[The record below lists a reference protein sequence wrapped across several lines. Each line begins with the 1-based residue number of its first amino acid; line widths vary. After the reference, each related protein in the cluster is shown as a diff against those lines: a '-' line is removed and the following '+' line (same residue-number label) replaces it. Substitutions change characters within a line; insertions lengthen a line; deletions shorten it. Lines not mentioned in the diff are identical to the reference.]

1 MDKKYWLIFAIVAG
15 VISLVMLILIFALP
29 PAKKTS
35 ANSDS
40 KEHSTPKQEN
50 INLWASFPGDLKT
63 TTFHNF
69 GILEYSEDMKSAST
83 KSKIKL
89 EEKTKYEKFE
99 FKDTIKF
106 EAANKYTISKE
117 NSEIKNEKFNGLS
130 LGAFETLET
139 LSNPKDYQQGINSIF
154 YLIQKAFQ
162 SSDIFI
168 RHLYSYNTRKTLK
181 DDDIRTNILKNI
193 DKERQDKIINGD
205 SEYCLKTALGF
216 DHWVKLIDNDEAI
229 SKATWLKELFGLKDE
244 EIKTIF
250 SKEEYLYKNWIS
262 FNSDLAAKYCG
273 KKEKCGNE
281 IIYEQLID
289 GKVVNFVLEE
299 NKKSLIDLYAE
310 IKKEYYPFESSP
322 ELFNY
327 FNIYKAKHSEAKD
340 YKDYTLTAEQLVKL
354 IDEKSELSLLS
365 SSNSIDLLSKLASND
380 PKAIATKY
388 GINEKIPQFIKEYI
402 YEYLPKLFIYRDF
415 KEGDKTYTIT
425 PFIKLHS
432 NLAFDANKKTYY
444 HISKLKIDNFFNKV
458 YTSLVFS
465 ELQNS
470 VLIKDMDYDDEDFC
484 YLIVQT
490 ALDDGRKALKICHD
504 PITAI
509 KTKEDV
515 RKWQEPYSC
524 VMENKTDCN
533 MTLINHIKEIVYIT
547 EEEIKKLYESYNFGK
562 IINEYYKSLSKA
574 CGDKCSD
581 DNYLLKLQ
589 FWKSGLTKDLP
600 FGRSCDSLCEVI
612 PELISEPFELNYYF
626 KKKKITEDIPEASI
640 DLLMSITPPT
650 NNNIFS
656 EDNFL
661 AFNNLY
667 EFEKKFVK
675 ALVKNDAKDFRLFE
689 LLNGVFIFD
698 TLRKEYESI
707 EHYLQGNDKE
717 DKSYIDYLSKG
728 EYYNNYNPGLNK
740 TTGFNFGINLDTG
753 ESIPI
758 NYDYYTIDTQTL
770 RKIVDINDLQFM
782 NMKKVEYD
790 YITKK
795 NILVNEPAM
804 NYDKL
809 NGDKAYIDGF
819 EYNHEEDTIY
829 YLDKISSGV
838 YKFTFNDEVNY
849 KDDVTCRKYNLDT
862 TSLDS
867 NNNLISQKLNKPF
880 AILANKDGLKI
891 DIKDEIKT
899 DNYICVEPYSN
910 MVVDS
915 KINFI
920 YSLNTKNYGYLYYLL
935 PKETTNYPMFI
946 YNKEYTVEI
955 QSFNDA
961 FPSIKSYYS
970 FKKTILIVG
979 IILAVLFCLFACFS
993 VYMFIRQKRGRIS
1006 LPSEGPE
1013 TNLINSSKDEESMH
1027 KNEQ

>member
-1 MDKKYWLIFAIVAG
+1 MDKKYWLICGIVAG
-15 VISLVMLILIFALP
+15 IISLLMFIFIFALP
-29 PAKKTS
+29 PAKKSS

-40 KEHSTPKQEN
+40 KEHSTPKQDN
-50 INLWASFPGDLKT
+50 INLWASFPGDLNTKT
-63 TTFHNF
+63 YHNF

-83 KSKIKL
+83 KAQIKL
-89 EEKTKYEKFE
+89 EEQTQYENIE
-99 FKDTIKF
+99 FGDKIEF
-106 EAANKYTISKE
+106 EAVNKYIISE
-117 NSEIKNEKFNGLS
+117 DNSENKNGKFNGLS

-168 RHLYSYNTRKTLK
+168 RHLYSYSTRKSLT
-181 DDDIRTNILKNI
+181 DDEIRNNILKNI
-193 DKERQDKIINGD
+193 DKERQDKIINGE

-229 SKATWLKELFGLKDE
+229 SKATWLKELFGLKDD

-250 SKEEYLYKNWIS
+250 SKEEYLYTNWIAC
-262 FNSDLAAKYCG
+262 NLKLAEKFCG
-273 KKEKCGNE
+273 KKDKCGNE

-289 GKVVNFVLEE
+289 GKVVNYVLEE
-299 NKKSLIDLYAE
+299 NKNSLTDLYAA

-327 FNIYKAKHSEAKD
+327 FNIYKAKHSEATD
-340 YKDYTLTAEQLVKL
+340 YKDYTLTAEQLELL
-354 IDEKSELSLLS
+354 IDENSEKSLLS
-365 SSNSIDLLSKLASND
+365 SNKSIEFLTKLASND
-380 PKAIATKY
+380 PKSIANNY

-402 YEYLPKLFIYRDF
+402 YEYLPKLFIYREF
-415 KEGDKTYTIT
+415 KEGDKTYTIN
-425 PFIKLHS
+425 PFVKLFS
-432 NLAFDANKKTYY
+432 NMAFDANKKTYY
-444 HISKLKIDNFFNKV
+444 QINKLKIENFFKKI
-458 YTSLVFS
+458 YTTLVFK

-470 VLIKDMDYDDEDFC
+470 VLIKDMGYDDEDFC

-504 PITAI
+504 PITTI
-509 KTKEDV
+509 KSKDDV
-515 RKWQEPYSC
+515 LKWQEPYSC
-524 VMENKTDCN
+524 VMESKTDCN

-562 IINEYYKSLSKA
+562 IINEYYKSLSGA

-581 DNYLLKLQ
+581 DNYLFKIQ
-589 FWKSGLTKDLP
+589 FWKSSLTKDLP
-600 FGRSCDSLCEVI
+600 FGKSCDSLSEVL
-612 PELISEPFELNYYF
+612 PELIPEPFELNYYF
-626 KKKKITEDIPEASI
+626 KKKKISEDIPESSI
-640 DLLMSITPPT
+640 ELLMTITPST
-650 NNNIFS
+650 DNNILS

-667 EFEKKFVK
+667 ELEKKFVK
-675 ALVKNDAKDFRLFE
+675 ALNQNDAKDFRLFE
-689 LLNGVFIFD
+689 LLNGALIFD
-698 TLRKEYESI
+698 TPRKEYDSI
-707 EHYLQGNDKE
+707 EHYLQGNEKE
-717 DKSYIDYLSKG
+717 DKSYIEYLSKG
-728 EYYNNYNPGLNK
+728 EYFNNYNPGIKK
-740 TTGFNFGINLDTG
+740 TTGFNFGIDLDSGKAT
-753 ESIPI
+753 SM
-758 NYDYYTIDTQTL
+758 NYDNYTIDTETL
-770 RKIVDINDLQFM
+770 RKIVDINGLQFM
-782 NMKKVEYD
+782 NMKKEEYD
-790 YITKK
+790 YISKK
-795 NILVNEPAM
+795 NILVIEPSM

-819 EYNHEEDTIY
+819 QYNHEDDTIY

-838 YKFTFNDEVNY
+838 YKFTFKEEVDY

-867 NNNLISQKLNKPF
+867 NNNNVISQKLNKPF
-880 AILANKDGLKI
+880 AILANKEGLKV

-910 MVVDS
+910 MVIDS

-935 PKETTNYPMFI
+935 PKEATNYPMFI

-955 QSFNDA
+955 ESFNKA
-961 FPSIKSYYS
+961 FPSIKSYHS
-970 FKKTILIVG
+970 FKKTILIIG
-979 IILAVLFCLFACFS
+979 IIFTILFCALSCFCI
-993 VYMFIRQKRGRIS
+993 YMYIKQKKERIS
-1006 LPSEGPE
+1006 LPSEGLVNTSRE
-1013 TNLINSSKDEESMH
+1013 EGSTNKIDE
-1027 KNEQ
+1027 